1 MSPYHHTKGTNL
13 MLPKSSYD
21 PHELQKENYKSY
33 QEHQCKPYS
42 VVARIVILISH
53 FFFFSKDVMG

>member
-1 MSPYHHTKGTNL
+1 